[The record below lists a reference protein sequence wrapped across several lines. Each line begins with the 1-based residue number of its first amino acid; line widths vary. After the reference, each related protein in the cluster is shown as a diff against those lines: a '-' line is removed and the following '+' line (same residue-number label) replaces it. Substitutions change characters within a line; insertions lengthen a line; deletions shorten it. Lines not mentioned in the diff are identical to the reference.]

1 MSGGGGNRC
10 DILSQLFFSEKVHPS
25 RCRGKKKTGANIFFG
40 SLEFSDLCSYETW
53 SGNWFFKR
61 SLWAFPL
68 RRYLPIQKFNVY
80 GLLPYVAIYPYKNST
95 SRSRAKHQN
104 TWNDFPRFSSD
115 RKMAVQYSTV
125 LYSSAGS
132 LVRSSSSIIQYR
144 PYLRIIQRMYH
155 MISHDNRTMYYCT
168 V

>member
-1 MSGGGGNRC
+1 MFIYMWCMN
-10 DILSQLFFSEKVHPS
+10 FWTAE
-25 RCRGKKKTGANIFFG
+25 AN
-40 SLEFSDLCSYETW
+40 
-53 SGNWFFKR
+53 
-61 SLWAFPL
+61 L
-68 RRYLPIQKFNVY
+68 RRIWRIQFESQIKCPSAEGRKKRVPTFFLVLWSSLTSAHTKREVETGFSKGLY
-80 GLLPYVAIYPYKNST
+80 GLLHYVAIYPYKNST